1 MCGFFFSN
9 KKIDLSK
16 WNFEDVKSRGIF
28 FKDFY
33 YEDCYAIQSILP
45 CTSKNIDFS
54 LFENNDHIFL
64 FTGEIY
70 NYDRKYFN
78 DTEMVYDDL
87 KNNKNISHYNG
98 MYAYVFYDKKTKILK
113 YGRDKTGQIPLF
125 IYKKDDHI
133 ILSNTIKSIV
143 KITNVNLNK
152 NSLRLWKKT
161 KHFIFYETPWQNIFS
176 VKPNN
181 QKEQFYKNESIHDIF
196 YEIKSN
202 YDSHL
207 KSASI
212 NSGGVDSGIISK
224 WFGEFQVALNHIG
237 KDYISNELDFAFNI
251 TQDEWSK
258 TVDEFI
264 EKTYLFPYTWSWIGY
279 YILGKKLKN
288 KINILYT
295 GEGADEIF
303 GGYPGYKL
311 GVRTPYSYPY
321 KINEKKFLISNKLA
335 DQKYF
340 IPVSTMGANIAL
352 GCFTIEPRSPFLDR
366 QFLNNN
372 NFINE
377 DDKRSLKNYYEL
389 LYNKEPAI
397 KQGFAGFPDEY
408 GKPLTWKDKC
418 YCKLEEIFNIH
429 N

>member
-1 MCGFFFSN
+1 MCGFFFTN
-9 KKIDLSK
+9 KKINMQNWD
-16 WNFEDVKSRGIF
+16 FADIKSRGLAYIEIF
-28 FKDFY
+28 

-45 CTSKNIDFS
+45 CTSDENFS
-54 LFENNDHIFL
+54 LFETKDYIFL

-70 NYDRKYFN
+70 NYNRSYYN

-87 KNNKNISHYNG
+87 INNRDISHYNG
-98 MYAYVFYDKKTKILK
+98 MYTFVLYNKKSKQVK

-125 IYKKDDHI
+125 VYKKNDHI

-143 KITNVNLNK
+143 KVTNPVLNK
-152 NSLRLWKKT
+152 NSLTLWKTT
-161 KHFIFYETPWQNIFS
+161 KHFIFYETPWENIFNVEPYS
-176 VKPNN
+176 TEVRYDSSRI
-181 QKEQFYKNESIHDIF
+181 EDIF
-196 YEIKSN
+196 VEMQPDYIS
-202 YDSHL
+202 SL

-224 WFGEFQVALNHIG
+224 WFGQFQIALNHVN
-237 KDYISNELDFAFNI
+237 KDFVSNHL
-251 TQDEWSK
+251 EWSIII
-258 TVDEFI
+258 TEQEWIRSVDEFI
-264 EKTYLFPYTWSWIGY
+264 EETYLFPYTWSWIGY

-303 GGYPGYKL
+303 GGYPNYKM
-311 GVRTPYSYPY
+311 GIRTPYSQPF
-321 KINEKKFLISNKLA
+321 KINEDNFLVNNKLS

-340 IPVSTMGANIAL
+340 IPVATMGANLAL
-352 GCFTIEPRSPFLDR
+352 GCFTIESRSPFLDR
-366 QFLNNN
+366 RFMNNN

-377 DDKRSLKNYYEL
+377 NAKQSLKKYYKT
-389 LYNKEPAI
+389 LYNKEPPV

-418 YCKLEEIFNIH
+418 FSKLEEIYKNKDK
-429 N
+429 